1 MTTAPAR
8 PPARITAESRT
19 GVLLRE
25 VPVLLFIAACSL
37 LVRIWWMDNPV
48 VDHDEQFYS
57 YVATAMLQG
66 QVPYVDIW
74 DRKPIGLFLLYAAA
88 HALLG
93 RGALAYLVMAN
104 LFACSGAWLS
114 YRIAAVLASRATGWV
129 AALLYLIAMTVFGCR
144 GAQSELLFTPLCL
157 GMVYL
162 AMAHQRSLR
171 ATLLAMLLGGLAIQI
186 KYTAAPFCAVLG
198 AFVLLEDYRSGRAPT
213 GVLGRACLY
222 ALVGL
227 APTLAVA
234 AWYASSGHFSDFYY
248 SNFVSIFERKVSIG
262 RFHPK
267 TLVVI
272 APFLLMIASGVWA
285 WFRLG
290 QTYPR
295 RASALL
301 LVTTAGSLASIYFT
315 NNVLAYYYAFLAPFA
330 VLLAVPF
337 YDLRQRSGWFG
348 AVVLVAGLIV
358 MGNFPQAI
366 AAGRADVVQFH
377 DLGSRIMAGGPQRSL
392 YVFSGPMAVY
402 TATGTRPKAKYPFP
416 FHSAEYG
423 EYGALG
429 RPQEQI
435 VADFL
440 AQHPTFIL
448 ARTNF
453 GEYVNSVTAPMVLRE
468 LHAHYWPVGQYL
480 ILGDRLT
487 LWQLAEKRPP
497 LAI

>member
-1 MTTAPAR
+1 MTHPAAHIAAEGR
-8 PPARITAESRT
+8 PGAF
-19 GVLLRE
+19 GRE
-25 VPVLLFIAACSL
+25 VPVLGFIALCSL
-37 LVRIWWMDNPV
+37 MVRIWWMDNPV

-74 DRKPIGLFLLYAAA
+74 DRKPIGLFLLYEAA

-93 RGALAYLVMAN
+93 REAWAYLAMAN
-104 LFACSGAWLS
+104 LFACVGAWLA
-114 YRIAAVLASRATGWV
+114 YRIAAVLADRRTGWV
-129 AALLYLIAMTVFGCR
+129 AALLYIIAMTVFGCR
-144 GAQSELLFTPLCL
+144 GAQSELLFAPLCL

-162 AMAHQRSLR
+162 AMVHAGSQR
-171 ATLLAMLLGGLAIQI
+171 AMLLAMFLGGIAIQI

-198 AFVLLEDYRSGRAPT
+198 VFVLLEDYRRDPALMR
-213 GVLGRACLY
+213 VLGRACIY
-222 ALVGL
+222 ALAGL
-227 APTLAVA
+227 APTIAVA
-234 AWYASSGHFSDFYY
+234 AWYFATGHFGDFFYAT
-248 SNFVSIFERKVSIG
+248 FVSIFERQPSIG

-267 TLVVI
+267 TLLVI
-272 APFLLMIASGVWA
+272 APFLLMMGAGTWA
-285 WFRLG
+285 RFRLG

-301 LVTTAGSLASIYFT
+301 LVMTAGALASIYLPS
-315 NNVLAYYYAFLAPFA
+315 NVLAYYYAFLAPFA

-348 AVVLVAGLIV
+348 AAVLVAGLIV
-358 MGNFPQAI
+358 AGNFPQNI

-377 DLGSRIMAGGPQRSL
+377 ALAGRIMASGERRSL

-402 TATGTRPKAKYPFP
+402 SATGTRPKAKYPFP
-416 FHSAEYG
+416 FHSAEFG

-435 VADFL
+435 VREFL
-440 AQHPTFIL
+440 ALRPAFIL

-453 GEYVNSVTAPMVLRE
+453 SEYVRSVTAPMVLGE
-468 LHAHYWPVGQYL
+468 LRAHYVPVAQYL

-487 LWQLAEKRPP
+487 LWQRTPDGPP
-497 LAI
+497 SAS